1 MTLNET
7 EKSITE
13 DALNHFWH
21 YTMTKIEKGGLGDI
35 ELQNALLDKKRLEEL
50 LERFRYP
57 CT

>member
-1 MTLNET
+1 MILNET
-7 EKSITE
+7 EKAITE

-50 LERFRYP
+50 LERFR
-57 CT
+57 

>member
-21 YTMTKIEKGGLGDI
+21 YTMNKIEKGGLSDV

-50 LERFRYP
+50 LERFR
-57 CT
+57 